1 MKVAVVHDHF
11 TQLGGAE
18 RVAEALFRLLPNATV
33 FTTVVAEN
41 ALPPGLIGT
50 DVRTSWMR
58 HLPAMNR
65 LYRHYLP
72 LYPLA
77 VASLDLT
84 GYDLVVS
91 SSCGFAKGIRVD
103 KKAVHVCY
111 CHTPMRWVW
120 RFDDYARREQF
131 SQSKRLLLSL
141 LLNRMR
147 VWDLYAARQPDQ
159 FVANSHVVA
168 ERIQTIYK
176 RHAVVVPPPI
186 DVNRFSIAART
197 EDYYLV
203 LSRLVPYKRVDL
215 AIEACNRLGRRL
227 LIIGDGPDRKR
238 LQNMAGPTIE
248 FLGRL
253 PDEVVT
259 NYVSQCHALLFPG
272 EEDFGMVP
280 LEVNSAGRPV
290 VAFRGGGATETVIE
304 GLNGVFF
311 SEPAAESVMTA
322 IRDLEQRSWN
332 PHAIRH
338 HAERFGY
345 DAFETAMLNVLG
357 SFVRL
362 PARWLANR
370 PARAAVA

>member
-1 MKVAVVHDHF
+1 
-11 TQLGGAE
+11 
-18 RVAEALFRLLPNATV
+18 
-33 FTTVVAEN
+33 
-41 ALPPGLIGT
+41 
-50 DVRTSWMR
+50 
-58 HLPAMNR
+58 
-65 LYRHYLP
+65 
-72 LYPLA
+72 
-77 VASLDLT
+77 
-84 GYDLVVS
+84 
-91 SSCGFAKGIRVD
+91 
-103 KKAVHVCY
+103 
-111 CHTPMRWVW
+111 MRWVL
-120 RFDDYARREQF
+120 RFDDYATREQF
-131 SQSKRLLLSL
+131 GLSKRLLLSL

-186 DVNRFSIAART
+186 DVNRFSISSRV
-197 EDYYLV
+197 EDHYLV

-215 AIEACNRLGRRL
+215 AIEAFNPGLRRRL
-227 LIIGDGPDRKR
+227 LIIGDGPDRRR

-253 PDEVVT
+253 PDAVVT
-259 NYVSQCHALLFPG
+259 DYVSHCRALLFPG

-290 VAFRGGGATETVIE
+290 IAFRGGGATETVIE

-311 SEPAAESVMTA
+311 NEATPESVVAA
-322 IRDLEQRSWN
+322 IGDLEQRAWN
-332 PHAIRH
+332 PQAIRQ

-345 DAFETAMLNVLG
+345 DAFEAAMLNVLS

-362 PARWLANR
+362 PARRHATGSR
-370 PARAAVA
+370 RVAVA

>member
-1 MKVAVVHDHF
+1 MKIAVVHDHF

-18 RVAEALFRLLPNATV
+18 RVAEALFRLLPGATV
-33 FTTVVAEN
+33 FSTVVAEN
-41 ALPPGLIGT
+41 ALPPGLSGA
-50 DVRTSWMR
+50 DVQTSWMR
-58 HLPAMNR
+58 HLPAMKR

-103 KKAVHVCY
+103 ERAVHVCY

-120 RFDDYARREQF
+120 RFDDYATREKF
-131 SQSKRLLLSL
+131 SPSKRLLLSL

-186 DVNRFSIAART
+186 DVNRFSIST
-197 EDYYLV
+197 QVEDHYLV

-215 AIEACNRLGRRL
+215 AIEACNRLRRRL
-227 LIIGDGPDRKR
+227 LIIGDGPDRRR

-259 NYVSQCHALLFPG
+259 DYVSQCRALLFPG

-311 SEPAAESVMTA
+311 NEPTPESVVAAISDLEHRAWNPQA
-322 IRDLEQRSWN
+322 IRQ
-332 PHAIRH
+332 

-345 DAFETAMLNVLG
+345 DAFEGAMLNVLS

-362 PARWLANR
+362 PSRRMANGPR
-370 PARAAVA
+370 RVAVA